1 MYNAKR
7 ESMKDYQ
14 YFFSQYS
21 ELFQDKFALPNF
33 HDTLNF
39 IIQVQWFPSQH
50 LIIALKLFILSEVFR
65 WWGKAFHIFGS

>member
-7 ESMKDYQ
+7 ESMKDYK

-39 IIQVQWFPSQH
+39 IIQV
-50 LIIALKLFILSEVFR
+50 FILSEVFR